1 MVPLPAI
8 RRNALRLLRPTSGG
22 HCWLLA
28 AVRPG
33 WVLEEADIGQLTKNG
48 LRGRAG
54 RWIAFDAGLTVGVS
68 ASAHAD
74 NAFCRLSADQAFDF
88 CGAQL
93 RVEAVG
99 LRDLV
104 VRLLVSA
111 GGQ

>member
-8 RRNALRLLRPTSGG
+8 RRNALRILRPTSGG

-48 LRGRAG
+48 LLGRAG
-54 RWIAFDAGLTVGVS
+54 RWIPFDAGLTLGVS
-68 ASAHAD
+68 AKAHAD
-74 NAFCRLSADQAFDF
+74 DGFSRLPTDQAFDF

>member
-48 LRGRAG
+48 LLGRAG
-54 RWIAFDAGLTVGVS
+54 RWIPFDAGLTLGVS
-68 ASAHAD
+68 AKAHAD
-74 NAFCRLSADQAFDF
+74 DGFSRLPTDQAFDF

-99 LRDLV
+99 LRDVAARFLG
-104 VRLLVSA
+104 SA

>member
-8 RRNALRLLRPTSGG
+8 RRNAFRLSRPTSGG
-22 HCWLLA
+22 HGWLFAVVRRGRVLA
-28 AVRPG
+28 GAGMRR
-33 WVLEEADIGQLTKNG
+33 LKKSG

-54 RWIAFDAGLTVGVS
+54 GLIQPEARSALGVS

>member
-48 LRGRAG
+48 LLGRAG
-54 RWIAFDAGLTVGVS
+54 RWIPFDAGLTLGVS
-68 ASAHAD
+68 AKAHAD
-74 NAFCRLSADQAFDF
+74 DGFSRLPTDQAFDF